1 MFRRNDATNEDHT
14 EHAKQKHAHAEAGE
28 TSGAL
33 AHTRHKERQDVL
45 IHRLLTFRRFKTE
58 DTNKSIL
65 TGQRDNVTSRH
76 EDVIRVYTLVAA
88 RFRG

>member
-1 MFRRNDATNEDHT
+1 MAG
-14 EHAKQKHAHAEAGE
+14 AE
-28 TSGAL
+28 GAEKTGDL

-88 RFRG
+88 RLRG